1 MIIRNKIN
9 EFKQTEYIN
18 RLNEQ
23 EQIIRL
29 KELEIK
35 ELLNKL

>member
-9 EFKQTEYIN
+9 EFKQTEYIS

-23 EQIIRL
+23 EQVIRFN
-29 KELEIK
+29 ELEIK